1 MMFTL
6 LKIVFRYYHHSDISR
21 YIKIFTTIFIT
32 LEEEMGYVITYL
44 QHKKT
49 PETKIAEL
57 TWKILI

>member
-6 LKIVFRYYHHSDISR
+6 LKIMFRYYHHSDISR

-49 PETKIAEL
+49 QKQ
-57 TWKILI
+57 K